1 MVEGHKVGWG
11 LGSYGR
17 CESKQDGKEGFSV
30 PDPGLKS
37 PSFQATPPPLH
48 PFSVLG
54 RDLYPQ

>member
-1 MVEGHKVGWG
+1 MEGHKVGWG

-30 PDPGLKS
+30 PDPWLKS
-37 PSFQATPPPLH
+37 LSFQATPPPLH